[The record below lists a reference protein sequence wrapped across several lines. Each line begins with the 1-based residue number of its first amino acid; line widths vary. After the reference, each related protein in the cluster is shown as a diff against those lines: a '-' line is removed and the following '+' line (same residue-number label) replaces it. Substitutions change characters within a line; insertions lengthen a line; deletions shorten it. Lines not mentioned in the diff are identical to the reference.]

1 MRLESAQVVGRD
13 AASIELYNAAWRLDA
28 PLVMKVLTEAD
39 GIVCPRTI
47 AGKYLQLVEPDN
59 GSLDAVDRVIAALEP
74 VRDLRLLTDKGPW
87 GNGSESYHG
96 ALPIYRIWRDGPLV
110 LTHEGQFRIPGHA
123 IEEVFV
129 ALSCWADGARAGRFA
144 AAELK
149 EDVMSKEF
157 SGMDMVVPRD
167 AASFPSVPSMRRPRR
182 YYKAA
187 HWTRGWADREKAARF
202 VAEVAAFGRAEEA
215 YTRDF
220 HAAARKI
227 WGPRGF

>member
-1 MRLESAQVVGRD
+1 MISSSPLSRSLS
-13 AASIELYNAAWRLDA
+13 ASISSSES
-28 PLVMKVLTEAD
+28 D
-39 GIVCPRTI
+39 GSSV
-47 AGKYLQLVEPDN
+47 
-59 GSLDAVDRVIAALEP
+59 SH
-74 VRDLRLLTDKGPW
+74 LRLLTDNGPW
-87 GNGSESYHG
+87 GRGSDHSHG
-96 ALPIYRIWRDGPLV
+96 ALPIYRFWRDGPLR
-110 LTHEGQFRIPGHA
+110 LIQGAGQLRIPGHA

-149 EDVMSKEF
+149 VDVVAKELQ
-157 SGMDMVVPRD
+157 GMDMIVPRD

-202 VAEVAAFGRAEEA
+202 VAEVTAFGRKEEA

-220 HAAARKI
+220 HAAARRV